1 MLLFINNYN
10 VRFFNNNSNNNN
22 KIIIIIMIIIII
34 VTSFYRFVLKLRI
47 TYKIAARDNFF
58 SLLIPIVKGVP

>member
-22 KIIIIIMIIIII
+22 KIIIIMIIIII

-47 TYKIAARDNFF
+47 RYKIAARDNFF